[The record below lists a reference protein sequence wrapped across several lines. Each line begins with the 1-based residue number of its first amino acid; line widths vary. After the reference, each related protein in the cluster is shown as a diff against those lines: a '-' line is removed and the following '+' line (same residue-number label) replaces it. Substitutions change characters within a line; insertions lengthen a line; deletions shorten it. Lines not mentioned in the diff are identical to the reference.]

1 MIKKAGVRMTADNI
15 FFWANWIG
23 VVALGVGVVCAC
35 AIAISGKIRDDSLKL
50 SLAEATAKTAI
61 AELQLAQL
69 RTLAGPRLIRMDAF
83 LKELEGK
90 PKAPVVIWYLPDV
103 SDGYMFSMRLFGLLA
118 SAKWEAAFPI
128 PIPDIDEKTAQSAF
142 PGAEKLTSF
151 LKGMPR
157 AVIAG
162 GQPSGVTVVGDA
174 SPPNTDIFDSDTPLR
189 ALFRAL
195 AASTN
200 FGMYASSASQFAPV
214 PKGTLRV
221 VVAAK
226 TDPLLIDP
234 TNAPAAATPK

>member
-1 MIKKAGVRMTADNI
+1 MTADSV
-15 FFWANWIG
+15 FFWANWVG

-50 SLAEATAKTAI
+50 SLADAKAKTAV

-69 RTLAGPRLIRMDAF
+69 RKLAGPRIIRMDVF

-90 PKAPVVIWYLPDV
+90 PKAPVAIWYLPDV
-103 SDGYMFSMRLFGLLA
+103 ADGYMFSMRLLGLLS
-118 SAKWEAAFPI
+118 SAKWEVAFPI
-128 PIPDIDEKTAQSAF
+128 PIPDLDEKVVQSAF
-142 PGAEKLTSF
+142 PGAEKLVSY
-151 LKGMPR
+151 LRGVPR
-157 AVIAG
+157 AVVAG

-174 SPPNTDIFDSDTPLR
+174 STHDPAVLDNDTPLR
-189 ALFRAL
+189 ALFHAL

-200 FGMYASSASQFAPV
+200 FGMSASPASQFAPV

-226 TDPLLIDP
+226 TDPMLIDP
-234 TNAPAAATPK
+234 TNTPAAATP